1 MTKSERKISVQYV
14 ASIIILLAGVGLL
27 IAGFCVDPHGEIHP
41 SVLTA
46 FGESLTF
53 VGTVWGIKTTSDRKV
68 YEIDRKY
75 EELRGNNKADN

>member
-1 MTKSERKISVQYV
+1 MTKSEKRMHVQYV
-14 ASIIILLAGVGLL
+14 ASIVVLLAGVGLL

-53 VGTVWGIKTTSDRKV
+53 VGTVWGIKNVNDRKV
-68 YEIDRKY
+68 YEIERKY
-75 EELRGNNKADN
+75 EDVGRHTKE

>member
-1 MTKSERKISVQYV
+1 MHVQYV
-14 ASIIILLAGVGLL
+14 ASIFVLLAGVGLL

-53 VGTVWGIKTTSDRKV
+53 VGTVWGIKNVTDRKV
-68 YEIDRKY
+68 YEIERKY
-75 EELRGNNKADN
+75 NDVERHTT